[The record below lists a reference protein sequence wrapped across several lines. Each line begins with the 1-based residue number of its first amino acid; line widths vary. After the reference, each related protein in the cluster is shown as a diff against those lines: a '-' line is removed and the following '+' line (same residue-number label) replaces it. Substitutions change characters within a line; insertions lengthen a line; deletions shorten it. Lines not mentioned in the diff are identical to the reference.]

1 MPLLILL
8 LSPCAGVVYEG
19 SINGFRLFGDSR
31 KRRVKFSRV
40 PASTLAA
47 ILAGRGAQVQN
58 GSDVLVVV
66 PAISD
71 IGGRVQVSLYFQRD
85 TFPAVLPEGEAV

>member
-1 MPLLILL
+1 MKDLARDFVCSGTVASGTSNFRVSLRQRLQRF
-8 LSPCAGVVYEG
+8 LSE
-19 SINGFRLFGDSR
+19 
-31 KRRVKFSRV
+31 
-40 PASTLAA
+40 
-47 ILAGRGAQVQN
+47 RGAQVQN

-85 TFPAVLPEGEAV
+85 TFPAVLPEGGAV